1 MVCATHP
8 QSLIFMKTLALLF
21 LCALPLSAGAPK
33 KPLPSR
39 YTPLHTSS
47 PFTTPAPPPIN
58 NLPVVN
64 PLEDWTLGGVTK
76 FPDGYFV
83 ILMNKKKP
91 DEKTIIQPGVH
102 SEFEVIEVVEGG
114 MDYTSTTVKL
124 KYGSSTG
131 TVSFDKK
138 TLTVKTPDQGQG
150 GASQQNRPPGFPP
163 GIGGDRGGDRG
174 GPQPR
179 IRALTPPSGNGAPAS
194 PGQLPQM
201 PQR

>member
-1 MVCATHP
+1 
-8 QSLIFMKTLALLF
+8 MKALVILVLF
-21 LCALPLSAGAPK
+21 ALPLSAGAPK

-39 YTPLHTSS
+39 YTSLHTSS
-47 PFTTPAPPPIN
+47 PFTTPAPPVVSNVPI
-58 NLPVVN
+58 VN

-91 DEKTIIQPGVH
+91 DEKTIIQPGIH

-138 TLTVKTPDQGQG
+138 MLTVKSPDQGQAQG
-150 GASQQNRPPGFPP
+150 GASQQNRLPGMPP
-163 GIGGDRGGDRG
+163 GIGGDRG

-194 PGQLPQM
+194 PGQM

>member
-1 MVCATHP
+1 
-8 QSLIFMKTLALLF
+8 MKALALLVLF
-21 LCALPLSAGAPK
+21 ALPLSAGAPK

-47 PFTTPAPPPIN
+47 PFTTPAPPVTN
-58 NLPVVN
+58 NAPVVN

-91 DEKTIIQPGVH
+91 DEKTIIQPGIH
-102 SEFEVIEVVEGG
+102 SEFEVIEVLDGG
-114 MDYTSTTVKL
+114 MDYTATTVKL

-138 TLTVKTPDQGQG
+138 MLTVKSPDQGQAQG
-150 GASQQNRPPGFPP
+150 GASQQNRLPGMPP
-163 GIGGDRGGDRG
+163 GIGGDRG

-179 IRALTPPSGNGAPAS
+179 IRALTPPTGNGAPAS
-194 PGQLPQM
+194 PGQM